1 MFLENSRYVN
11 VPTLETTTC
20 DGRAATALKLRP
32 LPATPGDPY
41 LVKDNDQLDVLA
53 YRVTS
58 DGEKFWHVADAN
70 TALEA
75 NTLVAEPGATILQP
89 PS

>member
-11 VPTLETTTC
+11 LPTVETTLP
-20 DGRAATALKLRP
+20 DGRAVTALKLRP
-32 LPATPGDPY
+32 LPATVGDPH
-41 LVKDNDQLDVLA
+41 LVKQNDQLDVLA
-53 YRVTS
+53 QQVAS
-58 DGEKFWHVADAN
+58 DGTKFWHIADAN

-89 PS
+89 NT

>member
-11 VPTLETTTC
+11 LPTIDTTLPS
-20 DGRAATALKLRP
+20 GRAVTALKLRP
-32 LPATPGDPY
+32 LPTTAGDPY
-41 LVKDNDQLDVLA
+41 MVKQNDQLDVLA
-53 YRVTS
+53 QQVTS
-58 DGEKFWHVADAN
+58 DGTKFWHIADAN

-89 PS
+89 ST